1 MDGRK
6 DFNNTTLELVLKAG
20 ITRDDYTVSIP
31 VTRDDINE
39 AQEGFMIVMRA
50 NEEKSSVEDVKNLQY
65 RDNGVTLGIIDDD
78 DRE

>member
-1 MDGRK
+1 M
-6 DFNNTTLELVLKAG
+6 VLKAS

-39 AQEGFMIVMRA
+39 AKEGFMIVMRA
-50 NEEKSSVEDVKNLQY
+50 NEEKSSPEDVKNLQY

>member
-31 VTRDDINE
+31 VTRDNINE
-39 AQEGFMIVMRA
+39 AQEGFMIVMRV
-50 NEEKSSVEDVKNLQY
+50 NEGKSNVEDVKNLQY